1 MIQKTGWLFSEPAG
15 LLSCQAPETPLG
27 PHSVPVPGKMSSNP
41 DTLDGTLPVRVIKDG
56 EGTVLQRF
64 DYYPFGSESRVW
76 TAGTNTPQS
85 ALRYRFGG
93 KEIAGQ
99 KVSVST
105 GAPAAAAGCPYLDF
119 GARLYDPRTAAWLS
133 QDPLSEKYYS
143 ISPYAYCAGNPVNL
157 VDPNGNGPVEWIIKY
172 YVMSHRFEY
181 HSNTSTLRTIGFSMR
196 HPYIAYKI
204 GPGKENYSGI
214 SAIAGKFA
222 INIMNAA
229 GYNSNLEGTPKN
241 AFRHVLWQT
250 LITTEYGEETAI
262 RVGNAHEVYSIID
275 YNQRSFKKIEDADTS
290 VDLHNNAIGRQIA
303 LDNPG
308 SSNVSLA
315 LKVLYHF
322 HTQGL
327 WVVERGKDE
336 FVIYQQK
343 LSDDEYQKAMEELI
357 KLHQDGLKH

>member
-1 MIQKTGWLFSEPAG
+1 M
-15 LLSCQAPETPLG
+15 
-27 PHSVPVPGKMSSNP
+27 
-41 DTLDGTLPVRVIKDG
+41 RVIKNG
-56 EGTVLQRF
+56 EGTILQRF

-85 ALRYRFGG
+85 ALWYRFGG
-93 KEIAGQ
+93 MEIAGQ

-105 GAPAAAAGCPYLDF
+105 GAP
-119 GARLYDPRTAAWLS
+119 
-133 QDPLSEKYYS
+133 
-143 ISPYAYCAGNPVNL
+143 
-157 VDPNGNGPVEWIIKY
+157 
-172 YVMSHRFEY
+172 
-181 HSNTSTLRTIGFSMR
+181 
-196 HPYIAYKI
+196 
-204 GPGKENYSGI
+204 
-214 SAIAGKFA
+214 
-222 INIMNAA
+222 AA

-262 RVGNAHEVYSIID
+262 RVGNAHEDYSIID

-357 KLHQDGLKH
+357 QLHQDGLKH